1 MSTLNGRLAGFAV
14 VFFVVVLAVLIAGT
28 PTETTV
34 PRIVVLTLII
44 DGIATFIYAVL
55 EGSQ

>member
-28 PTETTV
+28 PTGTSAQRV
-34 PRIVVLTLII
+34 VVLTLII
-44 DGIATFIYAVL
+44 DAVATFIYAVL